1 MKIKMT
7 NCLAAIALSTAALLN
22 IQSAAGQPAASPGA
36 IDNSALASPTFRE
49 HKRTF
54 GLVYTLPQEVNDK
67 LALTIGG
74 LLREKLLNAK
84 LIDEALRFNIP
95 HVTVLHIHNPDPTTP
110 EKMLKAMPKLPPV
123 LNVTLKTFYTTEAA
137 KGAGHPWWLDLGIV
151 KEGASFETMMAF
163 NTIATAALTPLRDGP
178 LPRVTGPVY
187 AVMSDA
193 AKELV
198 QTVGVSG
205 LNTVKDGKEL
215 RPHNPHNTLVYSMAK
230 FSPEIQA
237 AFNQTAVEF
246 NQILPDGIPTAF
258 KTVSIVEL
266 GFSGNVLREIYR
278 ISLEDGSVLNVATG
292 AKAPK

>member
-1 MKIKMT
+1 MK
-7 NCLAAIALSTAALLN
+7 STIFGGVAALVMAG
-22 IQSAAGQPAASPGA
+22 SALIATQPALAQGA
-36 IDNSALASPTFRE
+36 IDNSALASAAFRE

-54 GLVYTLPQEVNDK
+54 GLVYTLPKEVND
-67 LALTIGG
+67 LLNVTIGG
-74 LLREKLLNAK
+74 LLREKLLNAN

-95 HVTVLHIHNPDPTTP
+95 HVTVLHIHNADPTTP
-110 EKMLKAMPKLPPV
+110 DKMLKAMPKLPPV

-151 KEGASFETMMAF
+151 KEGASFEAMMAF
-163 NTIATAALTPLRDGP
+163 NTLATPALTPLRDGP

-187 AVMSDA
+187 AAMGDA
-193 AKELV
+193 GKELV

-205 LNTVKDGKEL
+205 INTVKDGKEL

-230 FSPEIQA
+230 FTPEIQA

-266 GFSGNVLREIYR
+266 GFAGNVLREIYR
-278 ISLEDGSVLNVATG
+278 LSLEDGSVINVATG
-292 AKAPK
+292 AKVAK

>member
-1 MKIKMT
+1 MKLRIV
-7 NCLAAIALSTAALLN
+7 CGLAAIAYAGSTLMT
-22 IQSAAGQPAASPGA
+22 GQPAMAQAA
-36 IDNSALASPTFRE
+36 IDNSSLASPAFRE
-49 HKRTF
+49 HTRTF
-54 GLVYTLPQEVNDK
+54 GLVYTLPKEVND
-67 LALTIGG
+67 LLNITIGG

-95 HVTVLHIHNPDPTTP
+95 HVTVLHIHNADPTTP
-110 EKMLKAMPKLPPV
+110 EKMLKAVPKLPPV
-123 LNVTLKTFYTTEAA
+123 LNVTLKNFYTTEAA

-151 KEGASFETMMAF
+151 KEGASFEAMMAF
-163 NTIATAALTPLRDGP
+163 NTIATTALTPLRDGP

-187 AVMSDA
+187 AVMGDA

-230 FSPEIQA
+230 FTPEIQA
-237 AFNQTAVEF
+237 AFNQTAIEF

-278 ISLEDGSVLNVATG
+278 LSLEDGSVINVATG
-292 AKAPK
+292 AK

>member
-1 MKIKMT
+1 MKIKLVGGLT
-7 NCLAAIALSTAALLN
+7 AIVLAGSTLLA
-22 IQSAAGQPAASPGA
+22 SQPALAQGA
-36 IDNSALASPTFRE
+36 IDNSSIGSPAFRE

-54 GLVYTLPQEVNDK
+54 GLVYTLPKEVND
-67 LALTIGG
+67 LLSITIGG

-95 HVTVLHIHNPDPTTP
+95 HVTVLHIHNADPTTP

-151 KEGASFETMMAF
+151 KEGAGFEAMMAF
-163 NTIATAALTPLRDGP
+163 NTLATPALTPLRDGP

-187 AVMSDA
+187 AAMGDA
-193 AKELV
+193 GKELV

-205 LNTVKDGKEL
+205 INTVKDGKEL

-230 FSPEIQA
+230 FTPEIQA

-246 NQILPDGIPTAF
+246 NQILPDGIPAAF

-266 GFSGNVLREIYR
+266 GFAGNVLREIYR
-278 ISLEDGSVLNVATG
+278 LSLEDGSVINVATG
-292 AKAPK
+292 AKVAR

>member
-1 MKIKMT
+1 MKSKIASGLT
-7 NCLAAIALSTAALLN
+7 ALVLAGSALLA
-22 IQSAAGQPAASPGA
+22 IQPALAQGA
-36 IDNSALASPTFRE
+36 IDNSSLASASFRE

-54 GLVYTLPQEVNDK
+54 GLVYTLPKEVND
-67 LALTIGG
+67 LLSITIGG
-74 LLREKLLNAK
+74 LLREKLLNAN

-95 HVTVLHIHNPDPTTP
+95 HVTVLHIHNADPTTP
-110 EKMLKAMPKLPPV
+110 DKMLKAMPKLPPV

-151 KEGASFETMMAF
+151 KEGASFEAMMAF
-163 NTIATAALTPLRDGP
+163 NTLATPALTPLRDGP

-187 AVMSDA
+187 AAMGDA
-193 AKELV
+193 GKELV

-205 LNTVKDGKEL
+205 INTVKDGKEL

-230 FSPEIQA
+230 FTPEIQA
-237 AFNQTAVEF
+237 AFNQTAAEF

-266 GFSGNVLREIYR
+266 GFAGNVLREIYR
-278 ISLEDGSVLNVATG
+278 LSLEDGSVINVATG
-292 AKAPK
+292 AKVAK

>member
-1 MKIKMT
+1 MKIKIAGGLT
-7 NCLAAIALSTAALLN
+7 ALVLAGSALLAA
-22 IQSAAGQPAASPGA
+22 QPALAQGA
-36 IDNSALASPTFRE
+36 IDNSSLASTAFRE

-54 GLVYTLPQEVNDK
+54 GLVYTLPKEVND
-67 LALTIGG
+67 LLSLTIGG
-74 LLREKLLNAK
+74 LLREKLLNAN

-95 HVTVLHIHNPDPTTP
+95 HVTVLHIHSADPTTP
-110 EKMLKAMPKLPPV
+110 DKMLKAMPKLPPV

-151 KEGASFETMMAF
+151 KEGASFEAMMAF
-163 NTIATAALTPLRDGP
+163 NTLATPALTPLRDGP

-187 AVMSDA
+187 AAMGDA
-193 AKELV
+193 GKELV

-205 LNTVKDGKEL
+205 INTVKDGKEL

-230 FSPEIQA
+230 FTPEIQA

-266 GFSGNVLREIYR
+266 GFAGNVLREIYR
-278 ISLEDGSVLNVATG
+278 LSLEDGSVINVATG
-292 AKAPK
+292 AKVAK

>member
-1 MKIKMT
+1 MKSTILGRMT
-7 NCLAAIALSTAALLN
+7 ALVMAGSALLT
-22 IQSAAGQPAASPGA
+22 AQPALAQGA
-36 IDNSALASPTFRE
+36 IDNSALSSPAFRE

-54 GLVYTLPQEVNDK
+54 GLVYTLPKEVNDL
-67 LALTIGG
+67 LAITIGG

-95 HVTVLHIHNPDPTTP
+95 HVTVLHIHNIDPTTP
-110 EKMLKAMPKLPPV
+110 EKMLKAVPKLPPV

-151 KEGASFETMMAF
+151 KEGAGFEAMMAF
-163 NTIATAALTPLRDGP
+163 NTIATTALTPLRDGP

-187 AVMSDA
+187 GVMGDA

-230 FSPEIQA
+230 FTPEIQA
-237 AFNQTAVEF
+237 AFNQTAAEF
-246 NQILPDGIPTAF
+246 NQILPDGIPIAF

-266 GFSGNVLREIYR
+266 GFAGNVLREIYR
-278 ISLEDGSVLNVATG
+278 LSLEDGSVINVATG
-292 AKAPK
+292 AKVAK

>member
-1 MKIKMT
+1 MKFKIAGGLT
-7 NCLAAIALSTAALLN
+7 ALALVGSALLF
-22 IQSAAGQPAASPGA
+22 AQPALAQGA
-36 IDNSALASPTFRE
+36 IDNSSIGTPAFRE

-54 GLVYTLPQEVNDK
+54 GLVYTLPKEVNDL
-67 LALTIGG
+67 LAVTIGG

-95 HVTVLHIHNPDPTTP
+95 HVTVLHIHNADPTTP

-151 KEGASFETMMAF
+151 KEGASFEAMMAF
-163 NTIATAALTPLRDGP
+163 NTLATPALTPLRDGP

-187 AVMSDA
+187 AAMGDA
-193 AKELV
+193 GKELV
-198 QTVGVSG
+198 RTVGVSG
-205 LNTVKDGKEL
+205 INTVKDGKEL

-230 FSPEIQA
+230 FTPEIQA

-246 NQILPDGIPTAF
+246 NQIQPGGIPTAF

-266 GFSGNVLREIYR
+266 GFAGNVLREIYR
-278 ISLEDGSVLNVATG
+278 LSLEDGSVINVATG
-292 AKAPK
+292 AKVAK